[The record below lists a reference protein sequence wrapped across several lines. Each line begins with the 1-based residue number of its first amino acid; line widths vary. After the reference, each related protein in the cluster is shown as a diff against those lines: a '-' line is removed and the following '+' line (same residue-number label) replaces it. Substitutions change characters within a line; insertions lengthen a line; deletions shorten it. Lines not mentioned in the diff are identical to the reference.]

1 MVRSEEKVCAEET
14 QMNLLHLLKMC
25 SVTVIKKCTE
35 KSGKW
40 AKKREKIKKLINRNY
55 ATKMQII
62 DKYDVKTTEK
72 GYK

>member
-1 MVRSEEKVCAEET
+1 VLQSL
-14 QMNLLHLLKMC
+14 Q
-25 SVTVIKKCTE
+25 KCTE

-40 AKKREKIKKLINRNY
+40 AKRREKIKKLENLNY

-62 DKYDVKTTEK
+62 DKYDVKITEK